1 MMLRRTMR
9 KSTPRMKNKDISLQP
24 HPACMPH
31 LKKGVVLVGLSGG
44 RDSVAL
50 LHVLLQQGC
59 CVHAC
64 HVHHGIRG
72 EAADADADFCRALC
86 ERLDVPFEQHRIDV
100 PALTR
105 AHKVSLE
112 TAARTARREL
122 LSTAA
127 ARCGA
132 QAVALAHHADDQAET
147 VLFRLARGA
156 AGYRGMQ
163 PVHPAQGIL
172 WLRPLLAHTRS
183 DITRYL
189 ENRGEN
195 WVEDATNAVADVARN
210 RIRLEVLPAL
220 NRALERDVAP
230 ILNRSAAQQ
239 ADALNALAEALD
251 LLPLTDP
258 QGRLFLPAL
267 AERSPAFRRAVLHHY
282 LTRAGVPGLTHAH
295 IVAVDAILPPE
306 APAHSVNLPGGFRA
320 VRRQKRLLAEHP
332 PADNQSA

>member
-1 MMLRRTMR
+1 
-9 KSTPRMKNKDISLQP
+9 MKNKGVSLLP
-24 HPACMPH
+24 HPACIPH
-31 LKKGVVLVGLSGG
+31 LHGSVLVGLSGG

-72 EAADADADFCRALC
+72 AAADADAEFCRTLC
-86 ERLDVPFEQHRIDV
+86 ERLGVPFEQHRIDV
-100 PALTR
+100 PALAEAQR
-105 AHKVSLE
+105 VSLE
-112 TAARTARREL
+112 TAARSARREL
-122 LSTAA
+122 LAAAA
-127 ARCGA
+127 ARCGTSC
-132 QAVALAHHADDQAET
+132 VALAHHADDQAET

-163 PVHPAQGIL
+163 PVHAAQGIL
-172 WLRPLLAHTRS
+172 WLRPLLEYTRS

-189 ENRGEN
+189 EAQGES

-230 ILNRSAAQQ
+230 ILNRSAVQQ
-239 ADALNALAEALD
+239 TDTLTALEEALN

-258 QGRLFLPAL
+258 QGRLYLPAL

-295 IVAVDAILPPE
+295 ICAVDAILPPE
-306 APAHSVNLPGGFRA
+306 ATAHSVNLPGGYRA
-320 VRRQKRLLAEHP
+320 VRRQKRLLAERTK
-332 PADNQSA
+332 AEL

>member
-1 MMLRRTMR
+1 
-9 KSTPRMKNKDISLQP
+9 MKNKGTSLLP
-24 HPACMPH
+24 HPACLPH
-31 LKKGVVLVGLSGG
+31 LHGAVLVGLSGG

-72 EAADADADFCRALC
+72 TAADADAEFCRALC
-86 ERLDVPFEQHRIDV
+86 ERLKVPFEQHRIDV
-100 PALTR
+100 PALAEAR
-105 AHKVSLE
+105 RVSLE

-122 LSTAA
+122 LAAAA
-127 ARCGA
+127 ARCGTNC
-132 QAVALAHHADDQAET
+132 VALAHHADDQAET

-163 PVHPAQGIL
+163 PIHAAQGIL
-172 WLRPLLAHTRS
+172 WLRPLLEYTRS
-183 DITRYL
+183 NITHYL
-189 ENRGEN
+189 EALGES

-230 ILNRSAAQQ
+230 ILNRSAGQQ
-239 ADALNALAEALD
+239 ADTLAALAEALD
-251 LLPLTDP
+251 MLPLTDP
-258 QGRLFLPAL
+258 QGRLYLPAL
-267 AERSPAFRRAVLHHY
+267 ADRSPAFRHAVLHHY

-295 IVAVDAILPPE
+295 ICAVDAILPPDS
-306 APAHSVNLPGGFRA
+306 PSHSVNLPGGYRA
-320 VRRQKRLLAEHP
+320 LRRQKRLLAERTENEP
-332 PADNQSA
+332 

>member
-1 MMLRRTMR
+1 
-9 KSTPRMKNKDISLQP
+9 MKNKSIPLQP
-24 HPACMPH
+24 HPACIPH
-31 LKKGVVLVGLSGG
+31 LHGAVLVGLSGG

-72 EAADADADFCRALC
+72 ADADDDADFCRSLC
-86 ERLDVPFEQHRIDV
+86 ERLGVPFEEHRIDV
-100 PALTR
+100 PALAR
-105 AHKVSLE
+105 ANRVSLE

-122 LSTAA
+122 LAAAA
-127 ARCGA
+127 ARCGTSCI
-132 QAVALAHHADDQAET
+132 ALAHHADDQAET

-163 PVHPAQGIL
+163 PVHAAQGIL
-172 WLRPLLAHTRS
+172 WLRPLLEYTRS

-189 ENRGEN
+189 ESLGES
-195 WVEDATNAVADVARN
+195 WVEDATNAVDDVARN

-220 NRALERDVAP
+220 NRALERDVVP

-239 ADALNALAEALD
+239 ADTLAALEEALD
-251 LLPLTDP
+251 QLPLTDP
-258 QGRLFLPAL
+258 QGRLYLPAL
-267 AERSPAFRRAVLHHY
+267 AERSPAFRRAALHHY

-295 IVAVDAILPPE
+295 ICAVDAILPPE
-306 APAHSVNLPGGFRA
+306 SPIHSVNLPGGYRA
-320 VRRQKRLLAEHP
+320 VRRQKRLLAERTETSLTH
-332 PADNQSA
+332 AQ

>member
-1 MMLRRTMR
+1 MMTRRTR
-9 KSTPRMKNKDISLQP
+9 KSTTRMKNKGISLLP
-24 HPACMPH
+24 HPACLPH
-31 LKKGVVLVGLSGG
+31 LHGAVLVGLSGG

-72 EAADADADFCRALC
+72 AAADADAEFCRTLC
-86 ERLDVPFEQHRIDV
+86 ERLKVPFEQHRINV
-100 PALTR
+100 PALAETR
-105 AHKVSLE
+105 RVSLE
-112 TAARTARREL
+112 TAARSARREL
-122 LSTAA
+122 LAAAA
-127 ARCGA
+127 ARCGTNC
-132 QAVALAHHADDQAET
+132 VALAHHADDQAET

-163 PVHPAQGIL
+163 PIHAAQGIL
-172 WLRPLLAHTRS
+172 WLRPLLEYTRS
-183 DITRYL
+183 DITHYL
-189 ENRGEN
+189 EAMGES

-239 ADALNALAEALD
+239 ADTLAALAEALD
-251 LLPLTDP
+251 LLSLTDP
-258 QGRLFLPAL
+258 QGRLYLPAL
-267 AERSPAFRRAVLHHY
+267 ADRSPAFRRAVLHHY

-295 IVAVDAILPPE
+295 ICAVDAILPPDS
-306 APAHSVNLPGGFRA
+306 PGHSVNLPGGYRA
-320 VRRQKRLLAEHP
+320 VRRQKRLLVEN
-332 PADNQSA
+332 PALINRKV

>member
-1 MMLRRTMR
+1 
-9 KSTPRMKNKDISLQP
+9 MKNKGTSLLP
-24 HPACMPH
+24 HPACLPH
-31 LKKGVVLVGLSGG
+31 LHGAVLVGLSGG

-72 EAADADADFCRALC
+72 TAADADAEFCRTLC
-86 ERLDVPFEQHRIDV
+86 ERLNVPFEQHRIDV
-100 PALTR
+100 PALAEAR
-105 AHKVSLE
+105 RVSLE

-122 LSTAA
+122 LAAAA
-127 ARCGA
+127 ARCGTNC
-132 QAVALAHHADDQAET
+132 VALAHHADDQAET

-163 PVHPAQGIL
+163 PIHAAQGIL
-172 WLRPLLAHTRS
+172 WLRPLLEYTRS
-183 DITRYL
+183 DITHYL
-189 ENRGEN
+189 EALGES

-239 ADALNALAEALD
+239 ADTLAALAEALD
-251 LLPLTDP
+251 MLPLTDP
-258 QGRLFLPAL
+258 QGRLYLPAL
-267 AERSPAFRRAVLHHY
+267 ADRSPAFRHAVLHHY

-295 IVAVDAILPPE
+295 ICAVDAILPPDS
-306 APAHSVNLPGGFRA
+306 PNHSVNLPGGYRA
-320 VRRQKRLLAEHP
+320 IRRQKRLLAERTENEP
-332 PADNQSA
+332 

>member
-1 MMLRRTMR
+1 MTTRRTR
-9 KSTPRMKNKDISLQP
+9 KSTTRMKNKGISLLP
-24 HPACMPH
+24 HPACIPH
-31 LKKGVVLVGLSGG
+31 LHSAVLVGLSGG

-72 EAADADADFCRALC
+72 AAADADAEFCRTLC
-86 ERLDVPFEQHRIDV
+86 ERMGIPFEQHRIDV
-100 PALTR
+100 PALAEAR
-105 AHKVSLE
+105 RVSLE
-112 TAARTARREL
+112 TAARSARREL
-122 LSTAA
+122 LAEAA
-127 ARCGA
+127 ARCGTSY
-132 QAVALAHHADDQAET
+132 VALAHHADDQAET

-163 PVHPAQGIL
+163 PVHAAQGIL
-172 WLRPLLAHTRS
+172 WLRPLLEYTRS

-189 ENRGEN
+189 EARGES

-239 ADALNALAEALD
+239 ADTLAALEEAFD
-251 LLPLTDP
+251 LLPLIDP
-258 QGRLFLPAL
+258 QGRLYLPAL

-295 IVAVDAILPPE
+295 ICAVDAILPPDS
-306 APAHSVNLPGGFRA
+306 PAHSVNLPGGYRA
-320 VRRQKRLLAEHP
+320 VRRQKRLLAERKGE
-332 PADNQSA
+332 

>member
-1 MMLRRTMR
+1 
-9 KSTPRMKNKDISLQP
+9 MKNKGTSLLP
-24 HPACMPH
+24 HPACLPH
-31 LKKGVVLVGLSGG
+31 LHGAVLVGLSGG

-72 EAADADADFCRALC
+72 TAADADAEFCRALC
-86 ERLDVPFEQHRIDV
+86 ERLKVPFEQHRIDV
-100 PALTR
+100 PALAEAR
-105 AHKVSLE
+105 RVSLE

-122 LSTAA
+122 LAAAA
-127 ARCGA
+127 ARCGTNC
-132 QAVALAHHADDQAET
+132 VALAHHADDQAET

-163 PVHPAQGIL
+163 PIHAAQGIL
-172 WLRPLLAHTRS
+172 WLRPLLEYTRS

-189 ENRGEN
+189 EAMGES

-239 ADALNALAEALD
+239 ADTLAALEEAFD

-258 QGRLFLPAL
+258 QGRLYLPAL

-295 IVAVDAILPPE
+295 ICAVDTILPPNS
-306 APAHSVNLPGGFRA
+306 PTHSVNLPGGYRA
-320 VRRQKRLLAEHP
+320 LRRQKRLLAERTENEP
-332 PADNQSA
+332 

>member
-1 MMLRRTMR
+1 
-9 KSTPRMKNKDISLQP
+9 MKNKGISLLP
-24 HPACMPH
+24 HPACIPH
-31 LKKGVVLVGLSGG
+31 LHGAVLVGLSGG

-72 EAADADADFCRALC
+72 AAADADADFCRTLC
-86 ERLDVPFEQHRIDV
+86 ERLGVPFEEHRIDV
-100 PALTR
+100 PALAR
-105 AHKVSLE
+105 ANRVSLE
-112 TAARTARREL
+112 TAARSARREL
-122 LSTAA
+122 LAAAA
-127 ARCGA
+127 ARCA
-132 QAVALAHHADDQAET
+132 TSCIALAHHADDQAET

-163 PVHPAQGIL
+163 PVHAAQGIL
-172 WLRPLLAHTRS
+172 WLRPLLEYTRS
-183 DITRYL
+183 DITHYL
-189 ENRGEN
+189 ESLGES

-239 ADALNALAEALD
+239 ADTLAALAEALD
-251 LLPLTDP
+251 QIPLTDP
-258 QGRLFLPAL
+258 QGRLYLPAL
-267 AERSPAFRRAVLHHY
+267 AERSPAFRRAALHHY

-295 IVAVDAILPPE
+295 ICAVDAILPPE
-306 APAHSVNLPGGFRA
+306 SPIHSVNLPGSYRA
-320 VRRQKRLLAEHP
+320 VRRQKRLLAERTETSLP
-332 PADNQSA
+332 PAQ

>member
-1 MMLRRTMR
+1 
-9 KSTPRMKNKDISLQP
+9 MKNKGTSLLP
-24 HPACMPH
+24 HPACLPH
-31 LKKGVVLVGLSGG
+31 LHGAVLVGLSGG

-72 EAADADADFCRALC
+72 TAANADAEFCRTLC
-86 ERLDVPFEQHRIDV
+86 ERLNVPFEQHRIDV
-100 PALTR
+100 PALAEAR
-105 AHKVSLE
+105 RVSLE
-112 TAARTARREL
+112 TAARSARREL
-122 LSTAA
+122 LAAAA
-127 ARCGA
+127 ARCGTNC
-132 QAVALAHHADDQAET
+132 VALAHHADDQAET

-163 PVHPAQGIL
+163 PIHAAQGIL
-172 WLRPLLAHTRS
+172 WLRPLLEYTRS
-183 DITRYL
+183 NITRYL
-189 ENRGEN
+189 EAMGES

-239 ADALNALAEALD
+239 ADTLAALTEALD
-251 LLPLTDP
+251 MLPLTDP
-258 QGRLFLPAL
+258 QGRLYLPAL
-267 AERSPAFRRAVLHHY
+267 ADRSPAFRRAVLHHY

-295 IVAVDAILPPE
+295 ICAVDTILPPNS
-306 APAHSVNLPGGFRA
+306 PTHSVNLPGGYRA
-320 VRRQKRLLAEHP
+320 LRRQKRLLAERTENEP
-332 PADNQSA
+332 

>member
-1 MMLRRTMR
+1 MTTRRTR
-9 KSTPRMKNKDISLQP
+9 KSTTRMKNKGISLLP
-24 HPACMPH
+24 HPACLPH
-31 LKKGVVLVGLSGG
+31 LHGAVLVGLSGG

-72 EAADADADFCRALC
+72 AAADADAEFCHALC
-86 ERLDVPFEQHRIDV
+86 ERLNVPFEQHRIDV
-100 PALTR
+100 PALAEAR
-105 AHKVSLE
+105 RVSLE

-122 LSTAA
+122 LAAAA
-127 ARCGA
+127 ARCGTNC
-132 QAVALAHHADDQAET
+132 VALAHHADDQAET

-163 PVHPAQGIL
+163 PIHAAQGIL
-172 WLRPLLAHTRS
+172 WLRPLLEYTRS
-183 DITRYL
+183 DITHYL
-189 ENRGEN
+189 EAMGES

-239 ADALNALAEALD
+239 ADTLAALAEALD

-258 QGRLFLPAL
+258 QGRLYLPAL
-267 AERSPAFRRAVLHHY
+267 ADRSPAFRHAVLHHY

-295 IVAVDAILPPE
+295 ICAVDAILPPDS
-306 APAHSVNLPGGFRA
+306 PSHSVNLPGGYRA
-320 VRRQKRLLAEHP
+320 LRRQKRLLAERTENEP
-332 PADNQSA
+332 

>member
-1 MMLRRTMR
+1 MR
-9 KSTPRMKNKDISLQP
+9 KSTTRMKNKGTSLLP
-24 HPACMPH
+24 HPACLPH
-31 LKKGVVLVGLSGG
+31 LHGAVLVGLSGG

-72 EAADADADFCRALC
+72 TAADADAEFCRTLC
-86 ERLDVPFEQHRIDV
+86 ERLHVPFEQHRIDV
-100 PALTR
+100 PALAEAR
-105 AHKVSLE
+105 RVSLE

-122 LSTAA
+122 LAAAA
-127 ARCGA
+127 ARCGTNC
-132 QAVALAHHADDQAET
+132 VALAHHADDQAET

-163 PVHPAQGIL
+163 PIHAAQGIL
-172 WLRPLLAHTRS
+172 WLRPLLEYTRG
-183 DITRYL
+183 DITHYL
-189 ENRGEN
+189 EALGES

-239 ADALNALAEALD
+239 ADTLAALAEALD
-251 LLPLTDP
+251 MLPLTDP
-258 QGRLFLPAL
+258 QGRLYLPAL
-267 AERSPAFRRAVLHHY
+267 ADRSPAFRRAVLHHY

-295 IVAVDAILPPE
+295 ICAVDTILPPNS
-306 APAHSVNLPGGFRA
+306 PGHSVNLPGGYRA
-320 VRRQKRLLAEHP
+320 LRRQKRLLAEKMENDSP
-332 PADNQSA
+332 SAK

>member
-1 MMLRRTMR
+1 
-9 KSTPRMKNKDISLQP
+9 MKNKGVSLLP
-24 HPACMPH
+24 HPACIPH
-31 LKKGVVLVGLSGG
+31 LHGSVLVGLSGG

-72 EAADADADFCRALC
+72 AAADADAEFCRTLC
-86 ERLDVPFEQHRIDV
+86 ERLGVPFEQHRIDV
-100 PALTR
+100 PALAEAR
-105 AHKVSLE
+105 RVSLE
-112 TAARTARREL
+112 TAARSARREL
-122 LSTAA
+122 LAAAA
-127 ARCGA
+127 ARCGTSC
-132 QAVALAHHADDQAET
+132 VALAHHADDQAET

-163 PVHPAQGIL
+163 PVHAAQGIL
-172 WLRPLLAHTRS
+172 WLRPLLEYTRS

-189 ENRGEN
+189 EAQGES

-239 ADALNALAEALD
+239 ADTLAALEEAFD

-258 QGRLFLPAL
+258 QGRLYLPAL

-295 IVAVDAILPPE
+295 ICAVDAILSAE
-306 APAHSVNLPGGFRA
+306 ATAHSVNLPGGYRT
-320 VRRQKRLLAEHP
+320 VRRQKRLLVEIP
-332 PADNQSA
+332 PTNGIGS

>member
-1 MMLRRTMR
+1 
-9 KSTPRMKNKDISLQP
+9 MKNKGTSLLP
-24 HPACMPH
+24 HPACLPH
-31 LKKGVVLVGLSGG
+31 LHGAVLVGLSGG

-72 EAADADADFCRALC
+72 TAADADAEFCRALC
-86 ERLDVPFEQHRIDV
+86 ERLNVPFEQHRINV
-100 PALTR
+100 PALAEAR
-105 AHKVSLE
+105 RVSLE

-122 LSTAA
+122 LAAAA
-127 ARCGA
+127 ARCGTNC
-132 QAVALAHHADDQAET
+132 VALAHHADDQAET

-163 PVHPAQGIL
+163 PVHAAQGIL
-172 WLRPLLAHTRS
+172 WLRPLLEYTRS
-183 DITRYL
+183 NITHYL
-189 ENRGEN
+189 EALGES

-230 ILNRSAAQQ
+230 ILNRSAGQQ
-239 ADALNALAEALD
+239 ADTLAALAEALD
-251 LLPLTDP
+251 MLPLTDP
-258 QGRLFLPAL
+258 QGRLYLPAL
-267 AERSPAFRRAVLHHY
+267 ADRSPAFRHAVLHHY

-295 IVAVDAILPPE
+295 ICAVDAILPPDS
-306 APAHSVNLPGGFRA
+306 PSHSVNLPGGYRA
-320 VRRQKRLLAEHP
+320 IRRQKRLLADRTENEP
-332 PADNQSA
+332 

>member
-1 MMLRRTMR
+1 MMTRRTR
-9 KSTPRMKNKDISLQP
+9 KSTTRMKNKGTSLLP
-24 HPACMPH
+24 HPACLPH
-31 LKKGVVLVGLSGG
+31 LHGAVLVGLSGG

-72 EAADADADFCRALC
+72 TAADADAEFCRALC
-86 ERLDVPFEQHRIDV
+86 ERLKVPFEQHRIDV
-100 PALTR
+100 PALAEAR
-105 AHKVSLE
+105 RVSLE

-122 LSTAA
+122 LAAAA
-127 ARCGA
+127 ARCGTNC
-132 QAVALAHHADDQAET
+132 VALAHHADDQAET

-163 PVHPAQGIL
+163 PVHAAQGIL
-172 WLRPLLAHTRS
+172 WLRPLLEYTRS
-183 DITRYL
+183 NITHYL
-189 ENRGEN
+189 EALGES

-230 ILNRSAAQQ
+230 ILNRSAGQQ
-239 ADALNALAEALD
+239 ADTLAALAEALD
-251 LLPLTDP
+251 MLPLTDP
-258 QGRLFLPAL
+258 QGRLYLPAL
-267 AERSPAFRRAVLHHY
+267 ADRSPAFRHAVLHHY

-295 IVAVDAILPPE
+295 ICAVDAILPPDS
-306 APAHSVNLPGGFRA
+306 PSHSVNLPGGYRA
-320 VRRQKRLLAEHP
+320 LRRQKRLLAERTENEP
-332 PADNQSA
+332 

>member
-1 MMLRRTMR
+1 MMTRRTR
-9 KSTPRMKNKDISLQP
+9 KSTTRMKNKGTSLLP
-24 HPACMPH
+24 HPACLPH
-31 LKKGVVLVGLSGG
+31 LHGAVLVGLSGG

-72 EAADADADFCRALC
+72 TAADADAEFCRALC
-86 ERLDVPFEQHRIDV
+86 ERLNVPFEQHRINV
-100 PALTR
+100 PALAEAR
-105 AHKVSLE
+105 RVSLE

-122 LSTAA
+122 LAAAA
-127 ARCGA
+127 ARCGTNC
-132 QAVALAHHADDQAET
+132 VALAHHADDQAET

-163 PVHPAQGIL
+163 PVHAAQGIL
-172 WLRPLLAHTRS
+172 WLRPLLEYTRS
-183 DITRYL
+183 NITHYL
-189 ENRGEN
+189 EALGES

-230 ILNRSAAQQ
+230 ILNRSAGQQ
-239 ADALNALAEALD
+239 ADTLAALAEALD
-251 LLPLTDP
+251 MLPLTDP
-258 QGRLFLPAL
+258 QGRLYLPAL
-267 AERSPAFRRAVLHHY
+267 ADRSPAFRHAVLHHY

-295 IVAVDAILPPE
+295 ICAVDAILPPDS
-306 APAHSVNLPGGFRA
+306 PSHSVNLPGGYRA
-320 VRRQKRLLAEHP
+320 IRRQKRLLADRTENEP
-332 PADNQSA
+332 

>member
-1 MMLRRTMR
+1 
-9 KSTPRMKNKDISLQP
+9 MKNKGTSLLP
-24 HPACMPH
+24 HPACLPH
-31 LKKGVVLVGLSGG
+31 LHGAVLVGLSGG

-72 EAADADADFCRALC
+72 TAADADAEFCRTLC
-86 ERLDVPFEQHRIDV
+86 ERLNVPFEQHRINV
-100 PALTR
+100 PALAEAR
-105 AHKVSLE
+105 RVSLE

-122 LSTAA
+122 LAAAA
-127 ARCGA
+127 ARCGTNC
-132 QAVALAHHADDQAET
+132 VALAHHADDQAET

-163 PVHPAQGIL
+163 PIHAAQGIL
-172 WLRPLLAHTRS
+172 WLRPLLEYTRS
-183 DITRYL
+183 NITHYL
-189 ENRGEN
+189 EALGES

-239 ADALNALAEALD
+239 ADTLAALAEALD

-258 QGRLFLPAL
+258 QGRLYLPFVQQQPQAL
-267 AERSPAFRRAVLHHY
+267 RKAILHHY
-282 LTRAGVPGLTHAH
+282 LQAHAVPQIDETMVLALDSMICDTS
-295 IVAVDAILPPE
+295 
-306 APAHSVNLPGGFRA
+306 APARRCLPGGLMA
-320 VRRQKRLLAEHP
+320 ARRQKRLCIFTV
-332 PADNQSA
+332 

>member
-1 MMLRRTMR
+1 
-9 KSTPRMKNKDISLQP
+9 MKNKSIPLQP
-24 HPACMPH
+24 HPACIPH
-31 LKKGVVLVGLSGG
+31 LHGAVLVGLSGG

-72 EAADADADFCRALC
+72 ADADADADFCRTLC
-86 ERLDVPFEQHRIDV
+86 ERLGIPFEQHRIDV
-100 PALTR
+100 PALACANR
-105 AHKVSLE
+105 VSLE

-122 LSTAA
+122 LAAAA
-127 ARCGA
+127 ARCGTSCI
-132 QAVALAHHADDQAET
+132 ALAHHADDQAET

-163 PVHPAQGIL
+163 PVHAAQGLL
-172 WLRPLLAHTRS
+172 WLRPLLEYTRS

-189 ENRGEN
+189 ESLGES

-220 NRALERDVAP
+220 NRALERDVVP

-239 ADALNALAEALD
+239 ADTLAALEEALEQ
-251 LLPLTDP
+251 LPLTDP
-258 QGRLFLPAL
+258 QGRLYLPAL
-267 AERSPAFRRAVLHHY
+267 AERSPAFRRAALHHY

-295 IVAVDAILPPE
+295 ICAVDTILPPE
-306 APAHSVNLPGGFRA
+306 SPIHSVNLPGGYRA
-320 VRRQKRLLAEHP
+320 VRRQKRLLAERAETTP
-332 PADNQSA
+332 PSAQ

>member
-1 MMLRRTMR
+1 MMTRRTR
-9 KSTPRMKNKDISLQP
+9 KSTTRMKNKGTSLLP
-24 HPACMPH
+24 HPACLPH
-31 LKKGVVLVGLSGG
+31 LHGAVLVGLSGG

-72 EAADADADFCRALC
+72 TAADADAEFCRTLC
-86 ERLDVPFEQHRIDV
+86 ERLKVPFEQHRIDV
-100 PALTR
+100 PALAEAR
-105 AHKVSLE
+105 RVSLE

-122 LSTAA
+122 LAAAA
-127 ARCGA
+127 ARCGTSC
-132 QAVALAHHADDQAET
+132 VALAHHADDQAET

-163 PVHPAQGIL
+163 PIHAAQGIL
-172 WLRPLLAHTRS
+172 WLRPLLEYTRS
-183 DITRYL
+183 NITHYL
-189 ENRGEN
+189 EALGES

-239 ADALNALAEALD
+239 ADTLAALAEALD

-258 QGRLFLPAL
+258 QGRLYLPAL
-267 AERSPAFRRAVLHHY
+267 ADRSPAFRRAVLHHY

-295 IVAVDAILPPE
+295 ICAVDTILPPNS
-306 APAHSVNLPGGFRA
+306 PTHSVNLPGGYRA
-320 VRRQKRLLAEHP
+320 IRRQKRLLAEKMENDSP
-332 PADNQSA
+332 SAK

>member
-1 MMLRRTMR
+1 MMTRRTR
-9 KSTPRMKNKDISLQP
+9 KSTTRMKNKGTSLLP
-24 HPACMPH
+24 HPACIPH
-31 LKKGVVLVGLSGG
+31 LHGAVLVGLSGG

-72 EAADADADFCRALC
+72 AAADADAEFCRTLC
-86 ERLDVPFEQHRIDV
+86 ERLNVPFEQHRINV
-100 PALTR
+100 PALAEAR
-105 AHKVSLE
+105 RVSLE

-122 LSTAA
+122 LAAAA
-127 ARCGA
+127 ARCGTNC
-132 QAVALAHHADDQAET
+132 VALAHHADDQAET

-163 PVHPAQGIL
+163 PIHAAQGIL
-172 WLRPLLAHTRS
+172 WLRPLLEYTRS
-183 DITRYL
+183 DITHYL
-189 ENRGEN
+189 ETMGES

-230 ILNRSAAQQ
+230 VLNRSAAQQ
-239 ADALNALAEALD
+239 ADTLAALAEALD
-251 LLPLTDP
+251 LLSLTDP
-258 QGRLFLPAL
+258 QGRLYLPAL

-295 IVAVDAILPPE
+295 ICAVDAILSPDSPG
-306 APAHSVNLPGGFRA
+306 HSVNLPGGYRA
-320 VRRQKRLLAEHP
+320 VRRQKRLLVEN
-332 PADNQSA
+332 PALINRKV

>member
-1 MMLRRTMR
+1 
-9 KSTPRMKNKDISLQP
+9 MKNKGTSLLP
-24 HPACMPH
+24 HPACIPH
-31 LKKGVVLVGLSGG
+31 LHGAVLVGLSGG

-72 EAADADADFCRALC
+72 TAADADAEFCRTLC
-86 ERLDVPFEQHRIDV
+86 ERLNVPFEQHRIDV
-100 PALTR
+100 PALAEAR
-105 AHKVSLE
+105 RVSLE

-122 LSTAA
+122 LAAAA
-127 ARCGA
+127 ARCGTSC
-132 QAVALAHHADDQAET
+132 VALAHHADDQAET

-163 PVHPAQGIL
+163 PIHAAQGIL
-172 WLRPLLAHTRS
+172 WLRPLLEYTRS
-183 DITRYL
+183 DITHYL
-189 ENRGEN
+189 ETMGES

-210 RIRLEVLPAL
+210 RIRLEALPAL

-239 ADALNALAEALD
+239 ADTLAALAEALD

-258 QGRLFLPAL
+258 QGRLYLPAL

-295 IVAVDAILPPE
+295 ICAVDAILSPDSPG
-306 APAHSVNLPGGFRA
+306 HSVNLPGGYRA
-320 VRRQKRLLAEHP
+320 VRRQKRLLVEN
-332 PADNQSA
+332 PALINRKV

>member
-1 MMLRRTMR
+1 MMTRRTR
-9 KSTPRMKNKDISLQP
+9 KSTTRMKNKGTSLLP
-24 HPACMPH
+24 HPACIPH
-31 LKKGVVLVGLSGG
+31 LHGAVLVGLSGG

-72 EAADADADFCRALC
+72 AAADADAEFCRTLC
-86 ERLDVPFEQHRIDV
+86 ERLNVPFEQHRINV
-100 PALTR
+100 PALAEAR
-105 AHKVSLE
+105 RVSLE

-122 LSTAA
+122 LAAAA
-127 ARCGA
+127 ARCGTNC
-132 QAVALAHHADDQAET
+132 VALAHHADDQAET

-163 PVHPAQGIL
+163 PIHAAQGIL
-172 WLRPLLAHTRS
+172 WLRPLLEYTRS
-183 DITRYL
+183 DITHYL
-189 ENRGEN
+189 ETMGES

-210 RIRLEVLPAL
+210 RIRLEALPAL

-230 ILNRSAAQQ
+230 VLNRSAAQQ
-239 ADALNALAEALD
+239 ADTLAALAEALD

-258 QGRLFLPAL
+258 QGRLYLPAL

-295 IVAVDAILPPE
+295 ICAVDAILSPDSPG
-306 APAHSVNLPGGFRA
+306 HSVNLPGGYRA
-320 VRRQKRLLAEHP
+320 VRRQKRLLVEN
-332 PADNQSA
+332 PALINRKV